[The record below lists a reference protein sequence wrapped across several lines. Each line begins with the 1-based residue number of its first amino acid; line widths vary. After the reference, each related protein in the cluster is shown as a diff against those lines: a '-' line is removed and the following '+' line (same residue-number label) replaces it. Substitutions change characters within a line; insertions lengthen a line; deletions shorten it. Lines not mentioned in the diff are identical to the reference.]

1 MALAVPVEF
10 RCLLMSSHVF
20 MSTFTHALSPVRHA
34 HSGPAAKMCPI
45 FSTRCGQS
53 IGTRSRSC
61 TDLSFFF
68 FFPPCESRGL
78 RQQFVV
84 HSDEVAPL
92 HSIHSQHV
100 VPCVTMPLNTAQYL
114 TKHGWEGHGKP
125 LDGERGRGLKKPLMI
140 PKKRNLGGIG
150 QDRDRA
156 VEWWDDVF
164 AVRTI
169 CSL

>member
-10 RCLLMSSHVF
+10 RCLLMSSLVF
-20 MSTFTHALSPVRHA
+20 MSTFTHALSPVRLA

-45 FSTRCGQS
+45 FSSRCGQS

-61 TDLSFFF
+61 TDLTFF

-84 HSDEVAPL
+84 HSVEFAPL
-92 HSIHSQHV
+92 HSIHAQHV